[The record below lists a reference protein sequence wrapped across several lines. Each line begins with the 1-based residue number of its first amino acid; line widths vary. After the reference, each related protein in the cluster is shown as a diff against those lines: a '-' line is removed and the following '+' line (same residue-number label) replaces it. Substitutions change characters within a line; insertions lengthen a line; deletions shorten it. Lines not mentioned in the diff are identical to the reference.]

1 MPIASRTTGRDER
14 EALLPLEIR
23 PLFDDGFVH
32 SCDLYEEYVGRLAA
46 RVARDAGIA
55 EACATP
61 ATVDD
66 AIARAGLDP
75 AAAQIPVAWTLAVLA
90 ARGAFRVAA
99 SPDGPRY
106 AAATMAAE
114 DPEEMRAAQERHD
127 PRALPSYAIAALA
140 ASQYPAVLR
149 GETSGEAALFS
160 AERLAAWADYFSN
173 ENTLYAVSNTIGA
186 IAAARALAEEP
197 GGVLE
202 LGGGLGSA
210 ALALRDRLAATG
222 SAEAVSAYRFSELS
236 IPFLRRAQRSLGD
249 RFGPAPIA
257 FARLDM
263 DRPFAAG
270 GVERESYA
278 LVWAVNALHVAKDLA
293 FTLGEIRDALRPG
306 GTLVVAECVRPF
318 AARPVYL
325 EFVFNLLEGFRSP
338 VLVPG
343 WRPNGGFLTP
353 EQWTG
358 ALAAN
363 GFGDVRWLPDVA
375 TIRDAYPSFVVS
387 AGGARRM

>member
-14 EALLPLEIR
+14 EALLPSPIR
-23 PLFDDGFVH
+23 PLFDDGFVR
-32 SCDLYEEYVGRLAA
+32 SCDLYEEFVGRLAA
-46 RVARDAGIA
+46 QVARDAGIA
-55 EACATP
+55 DACATP
-61 ATVDD
+61 ATIDD

-75 AAAQIPVAWTLAVLA
+75 AAARVPVAWLLAVLA
-90 ARGAFRVAA
+90 VRGRLREE
-99 SPDGPRY
+99 STPEGPRY
-106 AAATMAAE
+106 VAAAVEVE
-114 DPEEMRAAQERHD
+114 DPDEMRAEQERHD
-127 PRALPSYAIAALA
+127 PRALPSYAIALLA
-140 ASQYPAVLR
+140 ASRYPAVLR

-173 ENTLYAVSNTIGA
+173 ANTLYAVSNTIGA
-186 IAAARALAEEP
+186 IAAARALTDMP
-197 GGVLE
+197 GAVLE

-222 SAEAVSAYRFSELS
+222 EADAVSAYRFSELS
-236 IPFLRRAQRSLGD
+236 IPFLRRAERSLGD
-249 RFGPAPIA
+249 HLGPAPLV

-263 DRPFAAG
+263 DRAFAAG
-270 GVERESYA
+270 SVERGSCA

-293 FTLGEIRDALRPG
+293 FTLAEIREALRPG

-318 AARPVYL
+318 AGRPVYL

-358 ALAAN
+358 ALSAN
-363 GFGDVRWLPDVA
+363 GFGDVRWLPDVVK
-375 TIRDAYPSFVVS
+375 IRDAYPSFVV
-387 AGGARRM
+387 AAAAARRT